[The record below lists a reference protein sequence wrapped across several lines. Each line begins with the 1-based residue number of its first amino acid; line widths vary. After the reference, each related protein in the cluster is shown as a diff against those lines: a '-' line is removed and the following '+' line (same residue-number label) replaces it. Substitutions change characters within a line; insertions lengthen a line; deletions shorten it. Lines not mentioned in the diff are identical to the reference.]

1 MNVETIRMLEEQL
14 EGMSQQE
21 LNKFTR
27 QIFCQK
33 MYSNQHQITN
43 QQYDPNV
50 TLDLIHTEY
59 LRRGLE
65 KHYDMTCESVSK
77 NPNVCDAA

>member
-1 MNVETIRMLEEQL
+1 MNVETIRLLEEQL

-33 MYSNQHQITN
+33 MYSNQQQLIN
-43 QQYDPNV
+43 QYDPST
-50 TLDLIHTEY
+50 TLDLIHSEY

-77 NPNVCDAA
+77 NPDVCDAA